1 VLGVGWDDSWG
12 SSFFAIYNAYMISSM
27 TGYGSASHPIEMGEG
42 SYVNLQ
48 VEIRAVNSRFLDLSF
63 RMPDECRAAE
73 GALRELLNKHLK
85 RGKVEVRAAWRQSSS
100 EHGHSQSAIA
110 IDLAKLRAL
119 KDAQKAIREQFPSA
133 EELRI
138 ADILRYPGVV
148 ADSDTAE
155 DQWQGAILKAGEEAL
170 QQLLQSRQVEGQAL
184 ATVLTNALDAMQGMV
199 TKLEPRI
206 PEIVTLYQ
214 NKLVARIEE
223 ALGVHA
229 TQANIPFNTELLERI
244 RQEVVLYAVRI
255 DVAEELARLKTHIQV
270 ARTAIAE
277 GGAVGKRLD
286 FLIQELNREANTL
299 GSKSVHEDCTNTAL
313 ELKLLIEQ
321 MREQVQNLE

>member
-1 VLGVGWDDSWG
+1 
-12 SSFFAIYNAYMISSM
+12 M
-27 TGYGSASHPIEMGEG
+27 TGYGSASHPITIGQG
-42 SYVNLQ
+42 SFANLQ

-63 RMPDECRAAE
+63 RIPDECKSAE

-155 DQWQGAILKAGEEAL
+155 DQWHGAILKAGEEAL
-170 QQLLQSRQVEGQAL
+170 RQLLQSRQVEGQAL
-184 ATVLTNALDAMQGMV
+184 AKVLTNAIDAMQGMV

>member
-1 VLGVGWDDSWG
+1 
-12 SSFFAIYNAYMISSM
+12 M
-27 TGYGSASHPIEMGEG
+27 TGYGSASHPIEMAEG
-42 SYVNLQ
+42 SYANLQ

-85 RGKVEVRAAWRQSSS
+85 RGKVEFRAAWRQSSG
-100 EHGHSQSAIA
+100 EHARPQRIA
-110 IDLAKLRAL
+110 IDPARLIAL
-119 KDAQKAIREQFPSA
+119 KQAQAMIQAQFSTA
-133 EELRI
+133 DELRV

-148 ADSDTAE
+148 TESETAE
-155 DQWQGAILKAGEEAL
+155 DQWQSATLKAGEEAL
-170 QQLLQSRQVEGQAL
+170 QQLIQSRQIEGQAL
-184 ATVLTNALDAMQGMV
+184 AKVLTNALDTMQDMV
-199 TKLEPRI
+199 TRLEPRI

-214 NKLVARIEE
+214 NKLVTRIEE

-229 TQANIPFNTELLERI
+229 TQANIPFNAELMERI

-270 ARTAIAE
+270 ARTALAE

-299 GSKSVHEDCTNTAL
+299 GSKAVHEDCTNTAL